1 MSEAAPIRIFFVDD
15 HQMFIDGLKSLL
27 REETRFQ
34 FAGEAN
40 SGEEALQRLSEIPVD
55 VLITDV
61 SMPGMRGTEL
71 ARRVK
76 TGYPDIKVL
85 VVTMYNDMAT
95 IKEILMAEA
104 EGYILKNTGKAELLK
119 ALDQLTDNGTFY
131 SHEIMEIMMKSRMK
145 RKLTTEQVLTARETE
160 IVRLIAEEMNTAAIA
175 DRLFISART
184 VETHRRNILDK
195 IGCKTTV
202 GLMKYAFE
210 NRLL

>member
-1 MSEAAPIRIFFVDD
+1 MSETAPIRLFFVDD

-27 REETRFQ
+27 REEPRFE

-40 SGEEALQRLSEIPVD
+40 SAEDALRRLKEITVD
-55 VLITDV
+55 IVITDV

-76 TGYPDIKVL
+76 LDYPDTKVL

-104 EGYILKNTGKAELLK
+104 EGYILKNTGREELLR
-119 ALDQLTDNGTFY
+119 ALNQLNDNGTFY
-131 SHEIMEIMMKSRMK
+131 SLEIMEIMTKSRMK

-184 VETHRRNILDK
+184 VETHRRNILEK